1 MRRSGESDG
10 ETWFWEEYLLY
21 DEASTSYRF
30 LCTES
35 GHWSF
40 STPIA
45 AGDVVRVDNQ
55 VRYRDKNFKL
65 FAMDRARVTA
75 VLGEFFW
82 SVRLGDGALCSDY
95 IAPPEGLSFEQTA
108 DEITWAH
115 EVYLQPEEVWAAY
128 GSKEAP
134 ILPSSVGPLMPSPHA
149 EDVSRSVIWSLK
161 CLAAAAV
168 LFALFAMRGPGQV
181 LVEGRFPTVSPRD
194 SRASA
199 SVQRQGLRPSP
210 AEKAHAVNESAPF
223 EIEHRWRN
231 LELAIDSNVDQSWA
245 LVSAW
250 LVNQQTQK
258 RYFLGQLESSRYYGV
273 EGGEHWTEGSR
284 KASTYRSSVEPGR
297 YVLSVES
304 AWAPGK
310 AAPVIDVKL
319 TQGVPRLLHFFLVVL
334 ALLAFPAF
342 CVYRNARFE
351 TERWRESDFN
361 PFGGSDDDDDD

>member
-1 MRRSGESDG
+1 MPRRRRRSLRPLRHAGAG
-10 ETWFWEEYLLY
+10 AGARRRPLPHRL
-21 DEASTSYRF
+21 ASRF
-30 LCTES
+30 ARLCLC
-35 GHWSF
+35 
-40 STPIA
+40 A
-45 AGDVVRVDNQ
+45 ATR
-55 VRYRDKNFKL
+55 
-65 FAMDRARVTA
+65 
-75 VLGEFFW
+75 
-82 SVRLGDGALCSDY
+82 
-95 IAPPEGLSFEQTA
+95 P
-108 DEITWAH
+108 
-115 EVYLQPEEVWAAY
+115 
-128 GSKEAP
+128 AP
-134 ILPSSVGPLMPSPHA
+134 ISG
-149 EDVSRSVIWSLK
+149 
-161 CLAAAAV
+161 
-168 LFALFAMRGPGQV
+168 G
-181 LVEGRFPTVSPRD
+181 
-194 SRASA
+194 
-199 SVQRQGLRPSP
+199 
-210 AEKAHAVNESAPF
+210 KAHAVNESAPF

-304 AWAPGK
+304 AWAQGK